1 MSDEVKIEDSKKKNC
16 ARCGK
21 SIDAMANRC
30 PFCGADSRTGDRED
44 ESEIVREVLSS
55 RPPPSRT
62 DRLISTLR
70 ERQGLALLGL
80 TLVVGGALWLA
91 TVTLTGGSASDAVAT
106 DAVPLPEVFAPGP
119 TAQPDES
126 LPMPELQYHFDGD
139 PARFDQW
146 LEEEGAVAPPPE
158 EQRTTAQNARQA
170 STPPPAPA
178 VEEQPSPVQNARPA
192 TTQQPTARNPP
203 ARPAVTPEETDPEP
217 VPGTSTEEIDP
228 IPETDTSTEPDPPTP
243 FTRARSPFSG

>member
-1 MSDEVKIEDSKKKNC
+1 MSDEVKIEDSKKKSC

-30 PFCGADSRTGDRED
+30 PFCGADSRTGDRQD

-55 RPPPSRT
+55 RPPPSRL

-80 TLVVGGALWLA
+80 TIVVGGALWLA
-91 TVTLTGGSASDAVAT
+91 TVTVTGGSSNDVSAT

-119 TAQPDES
+119 AAQPDES
-126 LPMPELQYHFDGD
+126 LPMPELPYHFDGD
-139 PARFDQW
+139 PARFEQW

-158 EQRTTAQNARQA
+158 EQRTGAQAARQT
-170 STPPPAPA
+170 SPPTPAPA
-178 VEEQPSPVQNARPA
+178 VEEQPTPAQDIRPA
-192 TTQQPTARNPP
+192 TPQQPAVRRPP
-203 ARPAVTPEETDPEP
+203 ARPAEQTEP
-217 VPGTSTEEIDP
+217 TPGTSTEGVDP
-228 IPETDTSTEPDPPTP
+228 TPETDTSTEPEPPRSPGATP
-243 FTRARSPFSG
+243 AGSPFSG